1 MLTILYTVGLVG
13 ALLPAVVA
21 SDPSYS
27 SDCNKNEVSMLYNN
41 VCLSDA
47 KMQTQFQ
54 TFYIINIPSKA
65 LRKLSVLKSR
75 QQAYAGAILLIVLQV
90 SSRIVQSVLF
100 SIRNHPVRWTKL
112 FWIYILRQ
120 KNRNNQSGVNSFV
133 IKPRDYQGKGTS
145 PYIGLLPKVTLLK
158 LFLGVEHS
166 SVFRGCYSHDTL
178 TAQAIFL

>member
-65 LRKLSVLKSR
+65 RRKLSVLKSR

-100 SIRNHPVRWTKL
+100 QFEIIRYAGQNC
-112 FWIYILRQ
+112 
-120 KNRNNQSGVNSFV
+120 SGSTFYA
-133 IKPRDYQGKGTS
+133 KKSKQ
-145 PYIGLLPKVTLLK
+145 PKWCK
-158 LFLGVEHS
+158 FI
-166 SVFRGCYSHDTL
+166 CY
-178 TAQAIFL
+178 

>member
-13 ALLPAVVA
+13 ALLQAVVA

-100 SIRNHPVRWTKL
+100 QFEIIRYAGLNC
-112 FWIYILRQ
+112 
-120 KNRNNQSGVNSFV
+120 SGSTFYA
-133 IKPRDYQGKGTS
+133 KKSKQ
-145 PYIGLLPKVTLLK
+145 PKWCK
-158 LFLGVEHS
+158 FI
-166 SVFRGCYSHDTL
+166 CY
-178 TAQAIFL
+178 